1 MVHEID
7 LYAIFIFLGI
17 VQAVFLCLFFFSK
30 ENRKVQAN
38 FFQGL
43 MIAALAACCFEIL
56 LCYTGF
62 IVNALWLVDYSESLA
77 FLIGPS
83 FYLMVVCLIDGK
95 TGNKWYLH
103 FLPAIVWL
111 ILQLPFFMQGNAVK
125 YNAWVGAYH
134 PAGLSFIDVEE
145 DFFNPPYHSQ
155 VILTHMT
162 IYVLLGFWTIL
173 QAFRKRNQ
181 SFWKTEQES
190 FKKLRSS
197 LLQVLI
203 VTLVILVVKLI
214 NKDDTGDHL
223 FAAYM
228 TVPIYLISFQVVRQS
243 GFFKQPNLSEP
254 QKYRSSSLSMQ
265 DQKAILEKLSALMK
279 SEKPFLRAEFSLPDL
294 ATQLKI
300 STHQLSQV
308 INEGLGKTF
317 FEMTAEYRVAEA
329 KQLLKDQPN
338 IKVEEIAEQVGY
350 NSKSSFNTAFKKLT
364 GKTPGE
370 WRSEVSYT
378 SKVQDT

>member
-1 MVHEID
+1 
-7 LYAIFIFLGI
+7 
-17 VQAVFLCLFFFSK
+17 
-30 ENRKVQAN
+30 
-38 FFQGL
+38 
-43 MIAALAACCFEIL
+43 
-56 LCYTGF
+56 
-62 IVNALWLVDYSESLA
+62 
-77 FLIGPS
+77 
-83 FYLMVVCLIDGK
+83 MVVCLIDGK
-95 TGNKWYLH
+95 AGNKWYLH

-111 ILQLPFFMQGNAVK
+111 ILQLPFLMQGNAVK
-125 YNAWVGAYH
+125 YNAWIGAYH
-134 PAGLSFIDVEE
+134 PAGLSFMDVEE
-145 DFFNPPYHSQ
+145 DFFNLPYHSHF
-155 VILTHMT
+155 ILAHMT

-173 QAFRKRNQ
+173 QAFRNRNQ

-279 SEKPFLRAEFSLPDL
+279 SEKPFLKAEFSLPDL

-317 FEMTAEYRVAEA
+317 FEMTAEYRVEEA

-378 SKVQDT
+378 SKV

>member
-1 MVHEID
+1 MVHKID
-7 LYAIFIFLGI
+7 LFSIFIFLGI
-17 VQAVFLCLFFFSK
+17 VQAIFLCLFFFSK
-30 ENRKVQAN
+30 ENRKIQAN
-38 FFQGL
+38 FFQGI

-83 FYLMVVCLIDGK
+83 FYLMIVCLIDGK
-95 TGNKWYLH
+95 AGSKWYLH
-103 FLPAIVWL
+103 FIPALIWL
-111 ILQLPFFMQGNAVK
+111 MLQVPFLIQGNAVK
-125 YNAWVGAYH
+125 YNAWIGAYH
-134 PAGLSFIDVEE
+134 PTGLSFMEVEE
-145 DFFNPPYHSQ
+145 NFFNPPYHSQ
-155 VILTHMT
+155 FILAHLT
-162 IYVLLGFWTIL
+162 IYVLLGFWTTL
-173 QAFRKRNQ
+173 QAFKKRNQ

-203 VTLVILVVKLI
+203 VTVVIFMVKLI
-214 NKDDTGDHL
+214 NQDDLGDHL

-254 QKYRSSSLSMQ
+254 QKYKTSSLSVE

-279 SEKPFLRAEFSLPDL
+279 SEKPFLKPEFSLPDL
-294 ATQLKI
+294 AAQLKT

-308 INEGLGKTF
+308 INEGLGKSF
-317 FEMTAEYRVAEA
+317 FEMTAKYRMEEA

-364 GKTPGE
+364 GKTPSE
-370 WRSEVSYT
+370 WRS
-378 SKVQDT
+378 